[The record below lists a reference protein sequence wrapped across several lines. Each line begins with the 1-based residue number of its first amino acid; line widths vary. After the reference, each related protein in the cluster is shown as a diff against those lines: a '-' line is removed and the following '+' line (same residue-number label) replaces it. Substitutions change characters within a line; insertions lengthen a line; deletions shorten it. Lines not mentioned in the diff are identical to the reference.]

1 MTFSFKAKTVLGVAL
16 IEAVLLGV
24 LVYSSIGWLY
34 DSNELQ
40 VEQHSRMM
48 SSLFASTTKNAIIT
62 TDLATLDSL
71 TSEFSAQK
79 DIAYVIIKD
88 QNDRLLSKAGVDP
101 LSNPRDNPDLGD
113 HEHSVFVTENVV
125 EIGGRI
131 YGNIE
136 IGVYDHGLHG
146 LISEASSFG
155 VSIAL
160 LEIALVALFSFLLG
174 SYLTRQLG
182 DLRDAAKTITQV
194 GPGIQLKVKGKDEI
208 SEVSNAFNTMSAAL
222 EKSHIEFK
230 QAIETQEKLAL
241 ELKQNQSIL
250 KATIASAMD
259 AVITTDRHGHVL
271 EFSQS
276 AERIFGYSRDEIV
289 GEELASFLVP
299 EAFREAHRQGLKHFR
314 KTGEAP
320 VLGQRLELPA
330 MHKEGHEFLSELTI
344 SSVEVGDD
352 TVFTAF
358 MRDISDKK
366 RTEQELQLAAEAF
379 DANEAIFITNQH
391 AEIVR
396 VNQAFT
402 RITGYSAEEALGQTP
417 SILSSGEHDKAFFDN
432 MWQHLK
438 QDGVWSGEIVN
449 LRKNGER
456 LPEWLSISS
465 VKNPEGEITHYVAH
479 FTDLSE
485 QKAVEQSLERAKHD
499 AEAASL
505 AKSRFLA
512 SMSHEIR
519 TPLNA
524 IINMY
529 QILKETDLSLEQQ
542 GFVDT
547 GNEAGHTLMALVNN
561 VLDFSKIEAGQLEFN
576 NEWFSATDTLES
588 IVKLFNTTA
597 QQKALKFELDVAD
610 EILPEYFGEPLRF
623 RQIVFNLMGNAVKF
637 TSKGGVSLGLKATQP
652 YGVELTVSD
661 TGIGISKEDKERL
674 FEEFYQVDSG
684 ATKRYS
690 GTGLGLAIT
699 RQLVEKMGGEV
710 SVESEVGRGTT
721 FTVNLP
727 FRGRHAPVI
736 QLDDMAEQTEPEQ
749 SVIEDARVLLVED
762 SAMNR
767 AVVTQVLKDFVKE
780 LSCAENGQIA
790 VELCEHNEYDVIL
803 MDMAMPVMDGL
814 AATRAIRAAS
824 GPNQETPI
832 LAMTAN
838 AFAEDKQACFSAGMN
853 DFITKPIDIP
863 LLRAKLV
870 QWYSEAPIRSQ
881 LSEPLISTIPEQGT
895 VSAHADKPKANLHV
909 VSETK
914 TAAVPEQDLSVLVD
928 KKVLEQLVK
937 DAGTEALPLML
948 SLLYQETEQQR
959 ITIKQAF
966 EEQLFDD
973 VALAAHTLKGNVA
986 TFGGERLRQLALEIE
1001 IAGKASDAEA
1011 LANTVPQ
1018 LDNAV
1023 EQTINAI
1030 KQFEKTVCA

>member
-1 MTFSFKAKTVLGVAL
+1 MTLSFKAKTVLGVAL

-48 SSLFASTTKNAIIT
+48 SSLFVSTTKNAIIT

-71 TSEFSAQK
+71 TEEFSAQK

-88 QNDRLLSKAGVDP
+88 KNDRLLSKGGVDP
-101 LSNPRDNPDLGD
+101 QSHPADNPDLGD
-113 HEHSVFVTENVV
+113 HEHSVFVTENEVVVGNRLYGNV
-125 EIGGRI
+125 EIGI
-131 YGNIE
+131 
-136 IGVYDHGLHG
+136 YDHGLHG

-160 LEIALVALFSFLLG
+160 LEITLVALFSFLLG

-222 EKSHIEFK
+222 EKSHLEFK
-230 QAIETQEKLAL
+230 QAIDTQEKLSL

-276 AERIFGYSRDEIV
+276 AERMFGYSREEIV
-289 GEELASFLVP
+289 GKDLASFVVP
-299 EAFREAHRQGLKHFR
+299 EKFREAHRQGLKHFR

-330 MHKEGHEFLSELTI
+330 LHKEGHEFLSELTI

-358 MRDISDKK
+358 MRDISDRK

-391 AEIVR
+391 AQIVR

-402 RITGYSAEEALGQTP
+402 RITGYSEEEAIGQTP
-417 SILSSGEHDKAFFDN
+417 SILSSGEHGKEFFDN

-438 QDGVWSGEIVN
+438 QEGVWSGEIVN

-465 VKNPEGEITHYVAH
+465 VKDPEGEVSHYVAH

-597 QQKALKFELDVAD
+597 QQKALKFELDVD
-610 EILPEYFGEPLRF
+610 PEIMPEYFGEPLRF

-637 TSKGGVSLGLKATQP
+637 TSKGGVSLGLKTSQP
-652 YGVELTVSD
+652 YGIDLTVSD
-661 TGIGISKEDKERL
+661 TGIGIEKEDKDRL
-674 FEEFYQVDSG
+674 FEEFYQVESG

-710 SVESEVGRGTT
+710 SVDSEVGRGTT
-721 FTVNLP
+721 FTVSLP
-727 FRGRHAPVI
+727 FRGRHAPAI
-736 QLDDMAEQTEPEQ
+736 QLDELPEQ
-749 SVIEDARVLLVED
+749 SQPNQGLAADARVLLVED

-780 LSCAENGQIA
+780 LSCAENGKIA
-790 VELCEHNEYDVIL
+790 VDLCEHNQYDVVL

-814 AATRAIRAAS
+814 AATRAIRTS
-824 GPNQETPI
+824 EGLNQETPI

-870 QWYSEAPIRSQ
+870 QWYNEASIRRPQ
-881 LSEPLISTIPEQGT
+881 SEPLSLVKKDESPVAVQAKPENTNEEQNGPLEPE
-895 VSAHADKPKANLHV
+895 VA
-909 VSETK
+909 
-914 TAAVPEQDLSVLVD
+914 PEQDLSLLLD
-928 KKVLEQLVK
+928 RKVLDQLVK

-948 SLLYQETEQQR
+948 SLLFQETEQQR
-959 ITIKQAF
+959 ITIKQAL
-966 EEQLFDD
+966 EQQLFDD

-986 TFGGERLRQLALEIE
+986 TFGGERLRKLALAIE
-1001 IAGKASDAEA
+1001 VAGKASDAEA

-1018 LDNAV
+1018 LDHVV